1 MNRFTNINPWGILIA
16 IVVSF
21 ACGVS
26 SVSAHS
32 GKARFHVVID
42 TDGAADDLR
51 TLCMLL
57 GNREAE
63 VLAVVSSDG
72 ALPPAATARRV
83 AALLH
88 GFHHEG
94 IPVGCGRP
102 TCLQPPVWR
111 AHSMIVD
118 WGDTTAVADA
128 YPTAGDLLVHTFA
141 TEPERITVVALGA
154 LTNWY
159 DLLQTHPEL
168 VDRIERIVWYDDRTG
183 DAEGA
188 NSSADR
194 AAAQWVTT
202 CGVPM
207 EIVSAD
213 SSRPLL
219 LDGALLDT
227 LSVVAAE
234 GNPYARKIVDTH
246 RAAPLDALCRLQ
258 HLKTWDDWV
267 AVRLYA
273 PELFSC
279 RFVAPSVQV
288 CVLADSVG
296 VDRGCAA
303 IASVLRG
310 KPDAESRVFYGF
322 PLDKTLYAADVAP
335 WVDEA
340 LQRHGLS
347 EWRATVLTNELHG
360 HLGIYATIGVKMGI
374 RAREYFAIGVDD
386 IAVTSFAGSRPPVSC
401 LNDGLQVG
409 TGGTVGHG
417 LMTVETV
424 ESPRPEAVFRFKDK
438 AIRLKLKPE
447 YAARIRED
455 VQRGVA
461 LYGPD
466 SEAYW
471 QYIRGLALRYWLEFD
486 RHEIFELTVENPDGW
501 ALLGEVPIR

>member
-1 MNRFTNINPWGILIA
+1 MNRFKKMGRVLFA
-16 IVVSF
+16 SF
-21 ACGVS
+21 AWLFLCVAP
-26 SVSAHS
+26 VSAHS
-32 GKARFHVVID
+32 GKARFHIVID

-57 GNREAE
+57 GNRVAE

-72 ALPPAATARRV
+72 ALPPAETSRRV

-102 TCLQPPVWR
+102 TCSQPPAWR
-111 AHSMIVD
+111 ARSSRVD
-118 WGDTTAVADA
+118 WGDTDAVPDA
-128 YPTAGDLLVHTFA
+128 YPAATDLLAHTFA
-141 TEPERITVVALGA
+141 HEPERVTVVALGA
-154 LTNWY
+154 LTNWC
-159 DLLQTHPEL
+159 DLLQAHPEL
-168 VDRIERIVWYDDRTG
+168 ADRIERIIWYDDRAEG
-183 DAEGA
+183 SEGA
-188 NSSADR
+188 NTRADR
-194 AAAQWVTT
+194 EAARWVLG
-202 CGVPM
+202 CGVPV
-207 EIVSAD
+207 EVVSAD
-213 SSRPLL
+213 SQRPLR

-227 LSVVAAE
+227 FATVAAE
-234 GNPYARKIVDTH
+234 GNPYASKIVDTH
-246 RAAPLDALCRLQ
+246 RAAPLDALCRSK
-258 HLKTWDDWV
+258 HLTAWDDWV

-273 PELFSC
+273 PELFAC
-279 RFVAPSVQV
+279 RRVAPSVQI
-288 CVLADSVG
+288 CTLADSVA
-296 VDRGCAA
+296 VEQQGCAA
-303 IASVLRG
+303 IAAVLRG

-322 PLDKTLYAADVAP
+322 PTERTLYAADVAP
-335 WVDEA
+335 WVDTA

-347 EWRATVLTNELHG
+347 EWRAAVLTNELHG
-360 HLGIYATIGVKMGI
+360 HLGIYATIGVKMGL

-417 LMTVETV
+417 LMTVEMV

-447 YAARIRED
+447 YAARIRDD

-471 QYIRGLALRYWLEFD
+471 LYIRELALRYWAEFD
-486 RHEIFELTVENPDGW
+486 RHEIFDLSVE
-501 ALLGEVPIR
+501 

>member
-1 MNRFTNINPWGILIA
+1 MNRNLRRL
-16 IVVSF
+16 VF
-21 ACGVS
+21 AALFVGCVA

-72 ALPPAATARRV
+72 ALLPAETARRV

-102 TCLQPPVWR
+102 TCPQPPAWR
-111 AHSMIVD
+111 AHSTAVD

-128 YPTAGDLLVHTFA
+128 YPAAVDLLAHTFA
-141 TEPERITVVALGA
+141 TEPERITVIALGA
-154 LTNWY
+154 LTNWC
-159 DLLQTHPEL
+159 DLLQARPEL
-168 VDRIERIVWYDDRTG
+168 GGRIERIVWYDDRTG
-183 DAEGA
+183 SSEGA
-188 NSSADR
+188 NTQADWR
-194 AAAQWVTT
+194 AAEWVLG
-202 CGVPM
+202 CGVPV
-207 EIVSAD
+207 EVVSTD
-213 SSRPLL
+213 SSCPLS

-227 LSVVAAE
+227 LAVVAAE

-246 RAAPLDALCRLQ
+246 RTAPLDALCRSR
-258 HLKTWDDWV
+258 HLKVWDDWV
-267 AVRLYA
+267 AVRLYV
-273 PELFSC
+273 PELFVC
-279 RFVAPSVQV
+279 RPLSPSVQV
-288 CVLADSVG
+288 CTLSDSV
-296 VDRGCAA
+296 DAARGCTAV
-303 IASVLRG
+303 ASVLRG
-310 KPDAESRVFYGF
+310 RPDAESRVFYGF
-322 PLDKTLYAADVAP
+322 PVEEALYAADVAP
-335 WVDEA
+335 WIDTA

-347 EWRATVLTNELHG
+347 EWRAAVLTNELHG

-424 ESPRPEAVFRFKDK
+424 EPPRPEAVFRFKDK
-438 AIRLKLKPE
+438 AVRLKLKPA
-447 YAARIRED
+447 YAARIRDD

-471 QYIRGLALRYWLEFD
+471 QYVRELALRYWAEFD
-486 RHEIFELTVENPDGW
+486 RHEIFELTVEEPDMP
-501 ALLGEVPIR
+501 A